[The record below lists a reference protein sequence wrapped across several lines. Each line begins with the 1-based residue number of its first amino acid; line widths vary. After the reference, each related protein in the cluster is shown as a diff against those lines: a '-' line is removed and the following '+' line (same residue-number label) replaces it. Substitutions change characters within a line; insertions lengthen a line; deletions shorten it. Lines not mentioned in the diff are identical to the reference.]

1 MKDSVSMEMSGQTD
15 WQLLQAAASHLRQSS
30 ACRTDTAF
38 GQLRLAM
45 QCLHAPQ
52 RLCMAL
58 GLLAASPDHADVASA
73 VAEASPTWQE
83 RAVITTTLV
92 QHLVT
97 VLMSSMKVRF
107 IPLPSHCAACSGTLH
122 DAP

>member
-1 MKDSVSMEMSGQTD
+1 MTGQTD
-15 WQLLQAAASHLRQSS
+15 WQLLHAAASHLRQSS
-30 ACRTDTAF
+30 ACRTDMAF

-58 GLLAASPDHADVASA
+58 GLLAASPDPADVASA
-73 VAEASPTWQE
+73 EASQTWQE
-83 RAVITTTLV
+83 RAVITATLV
-92 QHLVT
+92 QQLVT

-107 IPLPSHCAACSGTLH
+107 ILRPLYCAACSGASH
-122 DAP
+122 DAY